1 MRRQNFFE
9 HQVQS
14 LKGLVQRWHASGGTD
29 ISLEARVRGIV
40 ARDLMSVA
48 GPEVTVRVLGELDVL
63 EADILQDMITLCSQS
78 FLRTDAVWNAFAVP
92 VAVQWHMQHHRIYI
106 AKRAEPYYL
115 NELAAGIRQCLGAER
130 VVLDGAI
137 YSADVLYRLSAHAL
151 HDQLQS
157 IAMGGPRFTPRLQS
171 MALRSASEPPWR
183 MVYFLG
189 LEITKPDA
197 TRRLHESGV
206 QDALQSY
213 LYLGADAL
221 TKSAAVTPASPASPK
236 VISKFELGAHG
247 NTICHAPR
255 YLFDAI
261 HFGEKARRGYC
272 LRQLLEEMAKVQKQ
286 FALYHAFNPGRFA
299 VDLLLEGKWL
309 AYEMQ
314 WKMFVAETVEDALR
328 DVQSVIDAATASVH
342 CDLIELDAEDFQDQK
357 DQTGL
362 SHCQVGK
369 GK

>member
-1 MRRQNFFE
+1 MRRQDFFE

-14 LKGLVQRWHASGGTD
+14 LKGLVERWHASGGTD
-29 ISLEARVRGIV
+29 LSLEARVRGIV

-48 GPEVTVRVLGELDVL
+48 GPEVTVRVLGELDFL
-63 EADILQDMITLCSQS
+63 EADRLQDMITLCSQS

-157 IAMGGPRFTPRLQS
+157 IAMNGPRFTPALRSL
-171 MALRSASEPPWR
+171 ALRSASEPPWR

-189 LEITKPDA
+189 LEVAKLDA

-213 LYLGADAL
+213 LHLGEDAL
-221 TKSAAVTPASPASPK
+221 TKSAPVASASPASTT
-236 VISKFELGAHG
+236 VLSKFELGAHG
-247 NTICHAPR
+247 NTICHAPM

-261 HFGEKARRGYC
+261 QFGEKARRGYC

-286 FALYHAFNPGRFA
+286 FALYHAFNPRAFA

-314 WKMFVAETVEDALR
+314 WKMFVAETVEDALK